1 MRFLLFF
8 IIFLSCKTSK
18 EQNMH
23 IKNDKVNKDNSIDKS
38 YTLKDT
44 ILENKILDTLIK
56 IGIIERNNN
65 YIDSVTNHKHGI
77 AFIIDTLIKGDTDIF
92 VQAGFN
98 AADRFETHY
107 QIYINPKTMDI
118 KFYDAVDDKKLS
130 IKEYEKWEASFK

>member
-8 IIFLSCKTSK
+8 IMFFSCKTSK

-23 IKNDKVNKDNSIDKS
+23 IKNDKVTKDNSIDKG
-38 YTLKDT
+38 YTLTDT
-44 ILENKILDTLIK
+44 VLENKILDTLIK
-56 IGIIERNNN
+56 IGIIKRNNN

-98 AADRFETHY
+98 GADRFVTHY

-118 KFYDAVDDKKLS
+118 KFYDPVDDKKLS
-130 IKEYEKWEASFK
+130 IKEYEKWEAGFK